1 MVRCLKKRE
10 YSFTFST
17 KKFKTMSLTK
27 FSSQL
32 APKHVTYLPFQMEE
46 FFNRNLDRLFGMDF
60 ADGLPSVNVMETP
73 DAFELQVAAPG
84 YKKSDFSVHVA
95 NETLTISA
103 SKEAE
108 TSEDGISYRRR
119 EFQYGN
125 FSRSFRL
132 SDEVLDM
139 GEIKARYENGMLFV
153 TLPKKKNAKATL
165 ARRVEIA

>member
-1 MVRCLKKRE
+1 
-10 YSFTFST
+10 
-17 KKFKTMSLTK
+17 MSLTK
-27 FSSQL
+27 FPSQL

-46 FFNRNLDRLFGMDF
+46 FFHRSLDRFFGTDF

-84 YKKSDFSVHVA
+84 YNKSDFSVDVA

-108 TSEDGISYRRR
+108 TSEDGVSFRRR

-132 SDEVLDM
+132 SDDVLDM
-139 GEIKARYENGMLFV
+139 GAIRARYENGMLFV
-153 TLPKKKNAKATL
+153 NLPKKKNAKATL
-165 ARRVEIA
+165 SRRIEIA